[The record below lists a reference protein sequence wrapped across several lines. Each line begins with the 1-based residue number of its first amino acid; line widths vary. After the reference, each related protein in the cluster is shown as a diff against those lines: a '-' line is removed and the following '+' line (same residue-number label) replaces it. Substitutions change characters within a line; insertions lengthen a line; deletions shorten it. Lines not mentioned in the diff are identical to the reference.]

1 MKILQLNKYYWPKGG
16 ADRYMIELSALL
28 ESHGHA
34 VVPFAMAHPNNLPTP
49 YGRYFVSP
57 VTTEQF
63 SSPKSSLRTF
73 LRSLYSFEAKR
84 HLGQLVRRERPQ
96 ISHVHNIYT
105 QISPSVLDLL
115 YVKKIPTVMTVHDY
129 HLIMPNYMMWAHGR
143 ICDLSTRGLV
153 SLTLSRFHKHSRLMS
168 FAQALAYKFHRSRK
182 SYELAVKTF
191 IAPSAFMR
199 DQLIAH
205 GFDPKKVVHVPHF
218 VETADKVPEY
228 QDKGYILFIGRL
240 TEEKGVEVLL
250 RAMEQLPHVPCKIV
264 GTGPEEAQLHL
275 LGDRMAHVSFEG
287 YQSGEA
293 LWQFIRGAR
302 AVVVPSVWNEVFGLV
317 ALEAMAFGKP
327 VIASNIGALPEVVI
341 DRLTGF
347 LVPAGDI
354 HALREA
360 VARVAED
367 PVLATQMGRAGRALI
382 EREFNAEKHY
392 LRLMEIYRDA
402 IG

>member
-16 ADRYMIELSALL
+16 ADRYMLELSALL
-28 ESHGHA
+28 ESHGQD
-34 VVPFAMAHPNNLPTP
+34 VIPFAMAHPQNQSTP

-63 SSPKSSLRTF
+63 GNPRSSLRTF

-84 HLGQLVRRERPQ
+84 HLAQLVRREKPQ
-96 ISHVHNIYT
+96 IAHIHNIYT

-129 HLIMPNYMMWAHGR
+129 HPIMPNYMMWAHGR
-143 ICDLSTRGLV
+143 VADLSTKGLLN
-153 SLTLSRFHKHSRLMS
+153 LTLSRFHKHSYLMS
-168 FAQALAYKFHRSRK
+168 FAQGLAYKFHRSRK
-182 SYELAVKTF
+182 SYELAVKRF

-205 GFDPKKVVHVPHF
+205 GFDPKQVVHVPHF

-228 QDKGYILFIGRL
+228 HDKGYILYIGRL
-240 TEEKGVEVLL
+240 TEEKGVGVLL
-250 RAMEQLPHVPCKIV
+250 RAMEGLPNVPCKIV
-264 GTGPEEAQLHL
+264 GTGPVEAELHL
-275 LGDRMAHVSFEG
+275 LGDRIAHVTFEG

-327 VIASNIGALPEVVI
+327 VIASAIGALPEVVI
-341 DRLTGF
+341 DRHTGF
-347 LVPAGDI
+347 LVPPGDVY
-354 HALREA
+354 ALREA
-360 VARVAED
+360 ISRVAED
-367 PVLATQMGRAGRALI
+367 PILATQMGRAGRALV
-382 EREFNAEKHY
+382 EREFTAEKHY
-392 LRLMEIYRDA
+392 LRLMEVYRDA
-402 IG
+402 MG